1 MRDTPRST
9 RRVVVAAF
17 VALVL
22 CCTAGCAESTKTY
35 RTSGT
40 STTTST
46 TARSTAPAPS
56 TSTAVTAP
64 APTPLATTAPSA
76 PAGAGDAAAV
86 LAALPVA
93 ALNLAVPYDRTQDFG
108 PAWADVD
115 HNGCD
120 TRNDILHRD
129 LTGVEVRP
137 GTHDCVVVAGTLQD
151 PYTGTAMPFLKAQ
164 ASRVQIDHIVPLHA
178 AWMLGAYSWPYAQR
192 VAFANDPANLLAVDA
207 HNNESKGDSLA
218 DTWLPPNQAEW
229 CDYARRTVA
238 VHAAYHLPV
247 TSAEKAALGRLLGTC
262 PGAAQ
267 LPLPAPSPA
276 PGGAAPAPAP
286 APTAA
291 PSGGGSAGGG
301 SVYYAN
307 CAAVRAAGKAPL
319 YRGEPGY
326 RAGLDRDDDG
336 VACE

>member
-1 MRDTPRST
+1 
-9 RRVVVAAF
+9 VVAL
-17 VALVL
+17 ALL
-22 CCTAGCAESTKTY
+22 TAAGCAESTKTY
-35 RTSGT
+35 RTT
-40 STTTST
+40 ATST
-46 TARSTAPAPS
+46 TATAQSTAPATS
-56 TSTAVTAP
+56 ASSTTSTAP
-64 APTPLATTAPSA
+64 EPTTPATTAPSA
-76 PAGAGDAAAV
+76 PGDGGDAAAV
-86 LAALPVA
+86 LAGLPVA
-93 ALNLAVPYDRTQDFG
+93 PLNSAVPYERTQDFG

-151 PYTGTAMPFLKAQ
+151 LYTGTSMPFLKAQ

-192 VAFANDPANLLAVDA
+192 LAFANDPSNLLAVDG
-207 HNNESKGDSLA
+207 HNNEAKGDSLA
-218 DTWLPPNQAEW
+218 DTWVPPNQAEW
-229 CDYARRTVA
+229 CDYARRTVT

-247 TSAEKAALGRLLGTC
+247 TSAEKAALARLLGTC
-262 PGAAQ
+262 AAAAPV
-267 LPLPAPSPA
+267 PLPAPSPA
-276 PGGAAPAPAP
+276 PGGATAPAPAP

-291 PSGGGSAGGG
+291 PSGGG

-319 YRGEPGY
+319 YRGDPGY